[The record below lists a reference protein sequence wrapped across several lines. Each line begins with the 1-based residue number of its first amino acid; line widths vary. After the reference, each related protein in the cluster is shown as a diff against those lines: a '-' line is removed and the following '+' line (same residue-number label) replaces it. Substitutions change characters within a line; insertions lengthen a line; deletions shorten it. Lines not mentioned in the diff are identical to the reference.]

1 MLGVSEAATAP
12 QLSANASASGDK
24 FSYHYLTQR
33 PWCRAV

>member
-1 MLGVSEAATAP
+1 VSEAATAP

-24 FSYHYLTQR
+24 FSYHYLTL